1 MKKNIIPVIL
11 LGCLC
16 AGSAN
21 AQKTVSA
28 ITKLQATNLSWFS
41 TAKLAFYN
49 AQKKI
54 TTNTVMASRTVSSG
68 TLQLG
73 PGFDED
79 RTERDKSSTST
90 TLQSGKVICKN
101 VTKEIDLSIKPEFN
115 ILKAVSHAQIFPGVI
130 STSSAILSESV
141 VTPTNLPARKPMT
154 INMILP
160 GANMSS
166 IVLDAPGTIQTGKVN
181 TIITSNTN
189 VPIPAMI
196 GLSLTEVDS
205 KFDFAAQLEASS
217 GLFLPL
223 EEFDIPA
230 EINAGAAFSGNIDG
244 SNKRR
249 TYVLKFIQPMF
260 ILAHNELNSANIF
273 QDPNAATS
281 KTDLVLINS
290 VTYGRMV
297 FVKIVS
303 EESAIAVKSAVKAK
317 LGIEL
322 TELNIKAGHAIEG
335 SGNTSFSSVVKE
347 FKAVVMG
354 GNPAGGGTTLSDPN
368 QLKAY
373 IDDPTARTLSLQ
385 TRAVPI
391 SFTMVRLSDYALLG
405 IRSLANFQAIQDC
418 QAINGYSVFVN
429 KLRVTKV
436 VDNPLTGN
444 NEDLYGTISVQAF
457 YKKTDGTDVEIN
469 DESNRGDNVWSESSS
484 SPLQLKEGES
494 KVLFKTDGSVQ
505 DGKRRFVFTPE
516 QEATGYIIIKYR
528 IKDRIMQD
536 GEQLGNSNSFVKY
549 DEKDYKFFLKDWV
562 DVKDGAGCTHE
573 LKEVGGDARVCID
586 LAMTRE

>member
-11 LGCLC
+11 LGCLY
-16 AGSAN
+16 AGSVS
-21 AQKTVSA
+21 AQKTVPV

-41 TAKLAFYN
+41 TAKLAFYK
-49 AQKKI
+49 AQKNV
-54 TTNTVMASRTVSSG
+54 TTNTVMASRTVSTG

-79 RTERDKSSTST
+79 RTDRDKSSVST
-90 TLQSGKVICKN
+90 TLPGGKVICKN

-130 STSSAILSESV
+130 STASAILSESV

-160 GANMSS
+160 GASQAS
-166 IVLDAPGTIQTGKVN
+166 IVLDAPGTVQQDKLT
-181 TIITSNTN
+181 TILRNNNN

-230 EINAGAAFSGNIDG
+230 EINAGGAFSGNIGG
-244 SNKRR
+244 STKRK
-249 TYVLKFIQPMF
+249 TYILKFIQPMF
-260 ILAHNELNSANIF
+260 ILAHDELNSANIF

-303 EESAIAVKSAVKAK
+303 EESALAIKSAVKAK
-317 LGIEL
+317 LGVEL
-322 TELNIKAGHAIEG
+322 TELNVKAGHSIEG

-354 GNPAGGGTTLSDPN
+354 GNPAGGGTTLADPN
-368 QLKAY
+368 ELKAY
-373 IDDPTARTLSLQ
+373 IDDPTAKTLTLN

-391 SFTMVRLSDYALLG
+391 SFTMVRLSDYASLG

-429 KLRVTKV
+429 KLSVSKV

-457 YKKTDGTDVEIN
+457 YKKPDGTEVEIK
-469 DESNRGDNVWSESSS
+469 DESNRGVNVWNESSS
-484 SPLQLKEGES
+484 SPLQLKEGEG
-494 KVLFKTDGSVQ
+494 KILFKTDGSVQ
-505 DGKRRFVFTPE
+505 DGKRRFIFTPD
-516 QEATGYIIIKYR
+516 QEATGYLVIKYR
-528 IKDRIMQD
+528 IKDKIMQD

-573 LKEVGGDARVCID
+573 LKEVGGDAKICID
-586 LAMTRE
+586 LAMRRE